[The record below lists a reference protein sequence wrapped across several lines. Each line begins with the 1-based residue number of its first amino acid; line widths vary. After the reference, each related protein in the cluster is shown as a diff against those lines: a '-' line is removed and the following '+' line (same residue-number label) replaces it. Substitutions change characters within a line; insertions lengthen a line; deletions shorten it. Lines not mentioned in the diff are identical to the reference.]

1 LSPSVVAAV
10 DLGASGGR
18 VIAGR
23 VSGSGVELHEVS
35 RFPNEPV
42 LAGRTLHWD
51 ILGLYRSVCAGLSA
65 AASTFPLASAGI
77 DTWGV
82 DYGLLDAAGALIGNP
97 VHYRDSRTDG
107 VTVPAETLYAV
118 TGIQHLPINTI
129 YQLAAAAGTP
139 ALAAART
146 LLLIPDLLA
155 YWLTGSVGV
164 EVTNAST
171 TGLLDVTTRTW
182 AGGLIGQAGM
192 PAGIFPPLRQPGDL
206 IGPITAGRAGAG
218 QAGGA
223 PGAGAFVGAF
233 AGGGT
238 EPLPLVA
245 VGSHDTASAV
255 VAVPASGPRFAYI
268 SSGTWSLA
276 GLELDAPVLTEESRL
291 ANFTNEAGLDGT
303 IRYLRNVTGLWL
315 LQECLRTWGV
325 SAESAS
331 RSAAGPGARPDT
343 GPSDLDSLLAAAA
356 REKPL
361 QFVVDADDPV
371 FLPPGD
377 MPARICAW
385 LSARDLPVPSGRAQ
399 LVRCI
404 LDSLALAYRRAL
416 LAAQSLSGQHAD
428 MVHIVGG
435 GSRNDLLCQLTADAT
450 GLPVVAG
457 PAEATALG
465 NVLVQARA
473 LGAAPATLPG
483 MRALLRSCLTLRTF
497 TPTGNARAWG
507 SAAARLVLHPGEA
520 GSAGTAGL
528 SALCD
533 PGLR

>member
-1 LSPSVVAAV
+1 MAAV

-23 VSGSGVELHEVS
+23 VSADEIVLHEVS
-35 RFPNEPV
+35 RFANEPV
-42 LAGRTLHWD
+42 RAGGTLHWD
-51 ILGLYRSVCAGLSA
+51 ILGLYRSVCSGLSA
-65 AASTFPLASAGI
+65 AASSFTLASAGI

-82 DYGLLDAAGALIGNP
+82 DYGLLDASGALIGNP
-97 VHYRDSRTDG
+97 VHYRDARTDG
-107 VTVPAETLYAV
+107 VTVPVPAEALYAV

-155 YWLTGSVGV
+155 YWLTGSVGA

-182 AGGLIGQAGM
+182 AAGLIERAGL

-206 IGPITAGRAGAG
+206 IGPVTAGPAASAG
-218 QAGGA
+218 
-223 PGAGAFVGAF
+223 PD
-233 AGGGT
+233 
-238 EPLPLVA
+238 PLPLVA

-268 SSGTWSLA
+268 SSGTWSLV
-276 GLELDAPVLTEESRL
+276 GLELDAPVLTEQSRL

-303 IRYLRNVTGLWL
+303 VRYLRNVTGLWL
-315 LQECLRTWGV
+315 LQECVRAWEVPAGPAAQPGGV
-325 SAESAS
+325 GPG
-331 RSAAGPGARPDT
+331 AGPGTAPPDL
-343 GPSDLDSLLAAAA
+343 GALLAAAA
-356 REKPL
+356 REQPL
-361 QFVVDADDPV
+361 RFVVDADDPV

-377 MPARICAW
+377 MPARICSW
-385 LSARDLPVPSGRAQ
+385 LAARDLPAPSSPAQ

-416 LAAQSLSGQHAD
+416 LAAQRLSGQHAD
-428 MVHIVGG
+428 VVHIVGG

-473 LGAAPATLPG
+473 VGAAPATLPG
-483 MRALLRSCLTLRTF
+483 MRAILRSCLALRTF
-497 TPTGNARAWG
+497 SPAGDTRAWE
-507 SAAARLVLHPGEA
+507 SATDRISVCL
-520 GSAGTAGL
+520 
-528 SALCD
+528 
-533 PGLR
+533 

>member
-1 LSPSVVAAV
+1 MAAV

-23 VSGSGVELHEVS
+23 VSASGVELHEVS

-42 LAGRTLHWD
+42 RAGGTLHWD
-51 ILGLYRSVCAGLSA
+51 ILGLYRSVCSGLSA
-65 AASTFPLASAGI
+65 AAATFPLASAGI

-107 VTVPAETLYAV
+107 VTVPVPAETLYGV

-139 ALAAART
+139 ALTAAHT

-155 YWLTGSVGV
+155 YWLTGAVGA

-171 TGLLDVTTRTW
+171 TGLLDVSTRTW
-182 AGGLIGQAGM
+182 AVGLIEQAGI
-192 PAGIFPPLRQPGDL
+192 PARLFPQLRQPGDL
-206 IGPITAGRAGAG
+206 IGPITAGSITAGSITVGPITVGPIVAG
-218 QAGGA
+218 
-223 PGAGAFVGAF
+223 PGAGAGR
-233 AGGGT
+233 G
-238 EPLPLVA
+238 PLPLVA

-268 SSGTWSLA
+268 SSGTWSLV

-291 ANFTNEAGLDGT
+291 ANFTNEAGIDGT
-303 IRYLRNVTGLWL
+303 VRYLRNVTGLWL
-315 LQECLRTWGV
+315 LQECLRTWGI
-325 SAESAS
+325 
-331 RSAAGPGARPDT
+331 SAASAT
-343 GPSDLDSLLAAAA
+343 GPAAELGPSSSAGPLDLDSLLAAAA
-356 REKPL
+356 SEKPL
-361 QFVVDADDPV
+361 RFVVDADDPV

-377 MPARICAW
+377 MPDRICAW
-385 LSARDLPVPSGRAQ
+385 LSARDLPAPSSPAQ

-404 LDSLALAYRRAL
+404 MDSLALAYRRAL
-416 LAAQSLSGQHAD
+416 LAAQSLSGRHAD
-428 MVHIVGG
+428 VVHIVGG
-435 GSRNDLLCQLTADAT
+435 GARNDLLCQLTADAT

-473 LGAAPATLPG
+473 VGAAPATLSG
-483 MRALLRSCLTLRTF
+483 MRAILRSCLALRTYA
-497 TPTGNARAWG
+497 PAGNARAWE
-507 SAAARLVLHPGEA
+507 SAAARLV
-520 GSAGTAGL
+520 
-528 SALCD
+528 
-533 PGLR
+533 

>member
-1 LSPSVVAAV
+1 VSSAAPVRSAVVAAV

-23 VSGSGVELHEVS
+23 VSASAVELHEVS

-42 LAGRTLHWD
+42 RAGGTLHWD
-51 ILGLYRSVCAGLSA
+51 ILGLYRSVCSGLSA
-65 AASTFPLASAGI
+65 AASTFSLASAGI

-82 DYGLLDAAGALIGNP
+82 DYGLLDAAGALVGNP
-97 VHYRDSRTDG
+97 VHYRDARTDG
-107 VTVPAETLYAV
+107 VTVPVPAETLYSV

-139 ALAAART
+139 ALSAAKT

-155 YWLTGSVGV
+155 YWLTGAIGA

-182 AGGLIGQAGM
+182 AFGLIERAGI
-192 PAGIFPPLRQPGDL
+192 PAGIFPPLRQPGEL
-206 IGPITAGRAGAG
+206 IGPMTAG
-218 QAGGA
+218 QAG
-223 PGAGAFVGAF
+223 VGS
-233 AGGGT
+233 GGR
-238 EPLPLVA
+238 EPVPLVA

-303 IRYLRNVTGLWL
+303 VRYLRNVTGLWL
-315 LQECLRTWGV
+315 LQECVRTWGV
-325 SAESAS
+325 SV
-331 RSAAGPGARPDT
+331 
-343 GPSDLDSLLAAAA
+343 DLDALLAAAA
-356 REKPL
+356 AEDPL
-361 QFVVDADDPV
+361 RYVFDADDPV

-377 MPARICAW
+377 MPTRICSW
-385 LSARDLPVPSGRAQ
+385 LSARDLPTPGTPAQ
-399 LVRCI
+399 FVRCI

-416 LAAQSLSGQHAD
+416 LDAQSLSGRHAD
-428 MVHIVGG
+428 VVHIVGG
-435 GSRNDLLCQLTADAT
+435 GARNDLLCQLTADAT

-483 MRALLRSCLTLRTF
+483 LRALLRSCLALRTF
-497 TPTGNARAWG
+497 SPDGGGAWE
-507 SAAARLVLHPGEA
+507 SAAARLV
-520 GSAGTAGL
+520 
-528 SALCD
+528 
-533 PGLR
+533 

>member
-1 LSPSVVAAV
+1 MAAV

-23 VSGSGVELHEVS
+23 VSASGVELHEVS

-42 LAGRTLHWD
+42 RAGGTLHWD
-51 ILGLYRSVCAGLSA
+51 ILGLYRSVCSGLSA
-65 AASTFPLASAGI
+65 AATTFPLASAGI

-82 DYGLLDAAGALIGNP
+82 DYGLLDATGALIGNP

-107 VTVPAETLYAV
+107 VTVPVSAETLYSV
-118 TGIQHLPINTI
+118 TGTQHLPINTI

-171 TGLLDVTTRTW
+171 TGLLDVTTRNW
-182 AGGLIGQAGM
+182 AVGLIEQAGI
-192 PAGIFPPLRQPGDL
+192 PSGLLPPLRQPGEV
-206 IGPITAGRAGAG
+206 IGPTTPLAGVSAGI
-218 QAGGA
+218 
-223 PGAGAFVGAF
+223 V
-233 AGGGT
+233 
-238 EPLPLVA
+238 PLVA

-291 ANFTNEAGLDGT
+291 ANFTNEAGIDGT
-303 IRYLRNVTGLWL
+303 VRYLRNVTGLWL
-315 LQECLRTWGV
+315 LQECLRTWGA
-325 SAESAS
+325 SAESATGPAAELGE
-331 RSAAGPGARPDT
+331 RSGAGPL
-343 GPSDLDSLLAAAA
+343 DLDSLLAEAA

-361 QFVVDADDPV
+361 RFVVDADDPV

-385 LSARDLPVPSGRAQ
+385 LAARDLPAPSGPAQ
-399 LVRCI
+399 LIRCI
-404 LDSLALAYRRAL
+404 MDSLALAYRRAL
-416 LAAQSLSGQHAD
+416 LAAQSLSGRHAD
-428 MVHIVGG
+428 VVHIVGG
-435 GSRNDLLCQLTADAT
+435 GSRNALLCQLTADAI

-473 LGAAPATLPG
+473 LGAAPGSLDG
-483 MRALLRSCLTLRTF
+483 MRALLRSCLELRRYSPSDDT
-497 TPTGNARAWG
+497 RAWQ
-507 SAAARLVLHPGEA
+507 SAAARLSGA
-520 GSAGTAGL
+520 NRYG
-528 SALCD
+528 
-533 PGLR
+533 

>member
-1 LSPSVVAAV
+1 MAAV

-35 RFPNEPV
+35 RFANEPV
-42 LAGRTLHWD
+42 LAGGSLHWD
-51 ILGLYRSVCAGLSA
+51 ILGLYRSVCSGLSA
-65 AASTFPLASAGI
+65 AAATFPLASAGI

-82 DYGLLDAAGALIGNP
+82 DYGLLDATGALIGNP

-107 VTVPAETLYAV
+107 VTVPVPAETLYAV

-139 ALAAART
+139 ALSAAAT

-155 YWLTGSVGV
+155 YWLTGSIGV
-164 EVTNAST
+164 ELTNAST

-182 AGGLIGQAGM
+182 AVGLIEQAGI
-192 PAGIFPPLRQPGDL
+192 PAGIFPPLRPPGDP
-206 IGPITAGRAGAG
+206 IGPITAGQTG
-218 QAGGA
+218 
-223 PGAGAFVGAF
+223 VG
-233 AGGGT
+233 AGGGAGRPGALMGGSAGPV
-238 EPLPLVA
+238 PLIA

-255 VAVPASGPRFAYI
+255 VAVPAAGPHFAYI
-268 SSGTWSLA
+268 SSGTWSLV
-276 GLELDAPVLTEESRL
+276 GLELDAPVLTEGSRL
-291 ANFTNEAGLDGT
+291 ANFTNEAGVDGT

-315 LQECLRTWGV
+315 LQECVRTW
-325 SAESAS
+325 SS
-331 RSAAGPGARPDT
+331 AGPL
-343 GPSDLDSLLAAAA
+343 DLDSLLAAAA
-356 REKPL
+356 AEAPL
-361 QFVVDADDPV
+361 RYVFDADDPI

-377 MPARICAW
+377 MPTRICSW
-385 LSARDLPVPSGRAQ
+385 LSARDLPTPGTPAQ

-416 LAAQSLSGQHAD
+416 LDAQSLSGRHAD
-428 MVHIVGG
+428 VVHIVGG

-473 LGAAPATLPG
+473 LGAAPAALAG
-483 MRALLRSCLTLRTF
+483 MRALLRSCLALRTF
-497 TPTGNARAWG
+497 TPAGDAGGWE
-507 SAAARLVLHPGEA
+507 SAAARLV
-520 GSAGTAGL
+520 
-528 SALCD
+528 
-533 PGLR
+533 

>member
-1 LSPSVVAAV
+1 MTLGGATGPGLGSAAPMSSAVVAAV

-23 VSGSGVELHEVS
+23 VSASGVELREVS

-42 LAGRTLHWD
+42 RAAGTLHWD
-51 ILGLYRSVCAGLSA
+51 ILGLYRSVCSGLSA
-65 AASTFPLASAGI
+65 AASTFSLASAGI

-107 VTVPAETLYAV
+107 VTVPVPAETLYSV
-118 TGIQHLPINTI
+118 TGIQRLPINTI

-139 ALAAART
+139 ALSAAKT
-146 LLLIPDLLA
+146 LLLVPDLLA
-155 YWLTGSVGV
+155 YWLTGAVGA

-182 AGGLIGQAGM
+182 AGGLIEQAGI
-192 PAGIFPPLRQPGDL
+192 PAGLFPPLRQPGDL
-206 IGPITAGRAGAG
+206 IGPITAGPGGAG
-218 QAGGA
+218 SDGGA
-223 PGAGAFVGAF
+223 RGFGAF
-233 AGGGT
+233 AGGDGET
-238 EPLPLVA
+238 VPLVA

-303 IRYLRNVTGLWL
+303 VRYLRNVTGLWL
-315 LQECLRTWGV
+315 LQECLRTWAA
-325 SAESAS
+325 AEAGT
-331 RSAAGPGARPDT
+331 RATAGPTARLSGAPP
-343 GPSDLDSLLAAAA
+343 GLDSLLAAAA

-361 QFVVDADDPV
+361 RFVVDADDPV

-377 MPARICAW
+377 MPARICSW
-385 LSARDLPVPSGRAQ
+385 LAARDLPAPSDPAQ

-416 LAAQSLSGQHAD
+416 LDAQSLSGRHAD
-428 MVHIVGG
+428 VVHIVGG
-435 GSRNDLLCQLTADAT
+435 GARNDLLCQLTADAT

-483 MRALLRSCLTLRTF
+483 MRAILRSCLPLRTF
-497 TPTGNARAWG
+497 SPAGVGAAWE
-507 SAAARLVLHPGEA
+507 SAAARLV
-520 GSAGTAGL
+520 
-528 SALCD
+528 
-533 PGLR
+533 

>member
-1 LSPSVVAAV
+1 
-10 DLGASGGR
+10 

-23 VSGSGVELHEVS
+23 VSASGVELHEVS

-42 LAGRTLHWD
+42 RAGRTLHWD
-51 ILGLYRSVCAGLSA
+51 ILGLYRSVRAGLTA

-107 VTVPAETLYAV
+107 VTVPVPAETLYAV

-155 YWLTGSVGV
+155 YWLTGSVGA

-171 TGLLDVTTRTW
+171 TGLLDVTTRNW
-182 AGGLIGQAGM
+182 AARLIEQAGM
-192 PAGIFPPLRQPGDL
+192 PPGIFPPLRQPGDR
-206 IGPITAGRAGAG
+206 IGPITAARAGAG
-218 QAGGA
+218 PGVGA
-223 PGAGAFVGAF
+223 PGSGAFV
-233 AGGGT
+233 AGT
-238 EPLPLVA
+238 REQLPLVA

-291 ANFTNEAGLDGT
+291 ANFTNEAGIDGT

-331 RSAAGPGARPDT
+331 GSAAGPDPAPF
-343 GPSDLDSLLAAAA
+343 DLDSLLAAAA
-356 REKPL
+356 RQKPL
-361 QFVVDADDPV
+361 QCVVDADDPV

-377 MPARICAW
+377 MPARICSW
-385 LSARDLPVPSGRAQ
+385 LAARDLPVPSGPAQ

-416 LAAQSLSGQHAD
+416 LAAQSLSGRHAD
-428 MVHIVGG
+428 VVHIVGG

-483 MRALLRSCLTLRTF
+483 MRALLRSCLALRTF
-497 TPTGNARAWG
+497 APTGNARAWE
-507 SAAARLVLHPGEA
+507 SAAARLV
-520 GSAGTAGL
+520 
-528 SALCD
+528 
-533 PGLR
+533 

>member
-1 LSPSVVAAV
+1 MAAV

-35 RFPNEPV
+35 RFANEPV
-42 LAGRTLHWD
+42 LAGGTLHWD
-51 ILGLYRSVCAGLSA
+51 ILRLYRSVSAGLAA

-82 DYGLLDAAGALIGNP
+82 DYGLLDAAGALVGNP

-107 VTVPAETLYAV
+107 VTVPVPAETLYAV

-139 ALAAART
+139 ALSAAKT

-155 YWLTGSVGV
+155 YWLTGAAGA

-182 AGGLIGQAGM
+182 AAGLIEQAGI

-206 IGPITAGRAGAG
+206 IGPITAG
-218 QAGGA
+218 QARVGSGGGA
-223 PGAGAFVGAF
+223 CGPGAFVG
-233 AGGGT
+233 GGPQ
-238 EPLPLVA
+238 PLPLVA

-255 VAVPASGPRFAYI
+255 VAVPASGPHFAYI
-268 SSGTWSLA
+268 SSGTWSLV

-291 ANFTNEAGLDGT
+291 ANFTNEAGIDGT
-303 IRYLRNVTGLWL
+303 VRYLRNVTGLWL
-315 LQECLRTWGV
+315 LQECVRAWGA
-325 SAESAS
+325 SAEPAT
-331 RSAAGPGARPDT
+331 RPIAEQAAGPGARPSAA
-343 GPSDLDSLLAAAA
+343 PLDLDSLLAAAA
-356 REKPL
+356 RERPL

-377 MPARICAW
+377 MAARICSW
-385 LSARDLPVPSGRAQ
+385 LAARDLPAPSGPAQ

-416 LAAQSLSGQHAD
+416 LDAQSLSGQHAD
-428 MVHIVGG
+428 VVHIVGG

-457 PAEATALG
+457 PAEATAIG

-473 LGAAPATLPG
+473 LGAAPSTLPG
-483 MRALLRSCLTLRTF
+483 MRAILRSCLALRAF
-497 TPTGNARAWG
+497 APAGNARAWEG
-507 SAAARLVLHPGEA
+507 AADRINVCL
-520 GSAGTAGL
+520 
-528 SALCD
+528 
-533 PGLR
+533 LRRRGDVKGKHLR

>member
-1 LSPSVVAAV
+1 MAAV

-23 VSGSGVELHEVS
+23 VSAAGVELHEVS

-42 LAGRTLHWD
+42 RAGGTLHWD
-51 ILGLYRSVCAGLSA
+51 ILGLYRSVCSGLSA
-65 AASTFPLASAGI
+65 AASTFSLASAGI

-107 VTVPAETLYAV
+107 VSVPVPAETLYSV

-139 ALAAART
+139 ALSAAKS

-155 YWLTGSVGV
+155 YWLTGTIGA

-182 AGGLIGQAGM
+182 AFGLIEQAGI
-192 PAGIFPPLRQPGDL
+192 PVGIFPPLRQPGEL
-206 IGPITAGRAGAG
+206 IGPMTAAQTG
-218 QAGGA
+218 
-223 PGAGAFVGAF
+223 VGS
-233 AGGGT
+233 GDR
-238 EPLPLVA
+238 EPVPLIA

-303 IRYLRNVTGLWL
+303 VRYLRNVTGLWL
-315 LQECLRTWGV
+315 LQECLRSWGV
-325 SAESAS
+325 SAEPGN
-331 RSAAGPGARPDT
+331 RTAAGPTARPSAA
-343 GPSDLDSLLAAAA
+343 PHDLESTLAAAA

-377 MPARICAW
+377 MPSRIRCW
-385 LSARDLPVPSGRAQ
+385 LAARDLPQPSDPAQ

-416 LAAQSLSGQHAD
+416 LDAQSLSGRHAD
-428 MVHIVGG
+428 VVHIVGG
-435 GSRNDLLCQLTADAT
+435 GARNDLLCQLTADAT

-473 LGAAPATLPG
+473 LGAAPGGLDG
-483 MRALLRSCLTLRTF
+483 LRALLRSSVRLRRF
-497 TPTGNARAWG
+497 APSGDGRDWA
-507 SAAARLVLHPGEA
+507 AAARR
-520 GSAGTAGL
+520 AGL
-528 SALCD
+528 
-533 PGLR
+533 G

>member
-1 LSPSVVAAV
+1 MVAAV

-42 LAGRTLHWD
+42 LAGGTLHWD
-51 ILGLYRSVCAGLSA
+51 ILGLYRSVCSGLSA

-107 VTVPAETLYAV
+107 VTVPVPAETLYAV

-139 ALAAART
+139 ALSAART

-155 YWLTGSVGV
+155 YWLTGSVGA

-182 AGGLIGQAGM
+182 AAGLIEQAGI

-206 IGPITAGRAGAG
+206 IGPITAGQAGVGPGGGAG
-218 QAGGA
+218 DRAR
-223 PGAGAFVGAF
+223 F
-233 AGGGT
+233 AGGGAGPV
-238 EPLPLVA
+238 PLIA

-255 VAVPASGPRFAYI
+255 VAVPASGPHFAYI
-268 SSGTWSLA
+268 SSGTWSLV

-291 ANFTNEAGLDGT
+291 ANFTNEAGVDGT
-303 IRYLRNVTGLWL
+303 VRYLRNVTGLWL

-325 SAESAS
+325 SAESA
-331 RSAAGPGARPDT
+331 AGPTGPARPGA
-343 GPSDLDSLLAAAA
+343 GPLDLGSLLAAAA

-361 QFVVDADDPV
+361 QFVFDADDPV

-377 MPARICAW
+377 MPARICSW
-385 LSARDLPVPSGRAQ
+385 LSARDLPAPGTPAQ

-416 LAAQSLSGQHAD
+416 LDAQSLSGQHAD
-428 MVHIVGG
+428 VVHIVGG
-435 GSRNDLLCQLTADAT
+435 GVPQRPA
-450 GLPVVAG
+450 LPAHRRRDRAAGGGRPGRGDRPRQRPRPGPRPRRGPGHAAGHAG
-457 PAEATALG
+457 PPA
-465 NVLVQARA
+465 VLP
-473 LGAAPATLPG
+473 GAADL
-483 MRALLRSCLTLRTF
+483 RAGR
-497 TPTGNARAWG
+497 
-507 SAAARLVLHPGEA
+507 
-520 GSAGTAGL
+520 
-528 SALCD
+528 
-533 PGLR
+533 

>member
-1 LSPSVVAAV
+1 LSSAVTAAV

-23 VSGSGVELHEVS
+23 VSGSGIELHEVS

-42 LAGRTLHWD
+42 RAGGTLHWD
-51 ILGLYRSVCAGLSA
+51 ILGLYRSVCSGLTA
-65 AASTFPLASAGI
+65 AASTFSLASVGI

-82 DYGLLDAAGALIGNP
+82 DYGLLDADGALIGNP

-107 VTVPAETLYAV
+107 VTVPVSAETLYSV

-139 ALAAART
+139 ALSAAKT

-155 YWLTGSVGV
+155 YWLTGAVGA

-182 AGGLIGQAGM
+182 AFGLIEQAGI
-192 PAGIFPPLRQPGDL
+192 PVGIFPPLRQPGDP
-206 IGPITAGRAGAG
+206 IGPMTATQTGVGS
-218 QAGGA
+218 GGA
-223 PGAGAFVGAF
+223 ARGPGAF
-233 AGGGT
+233 AGSKG
-238 EPLPLVA
+238 PLPLVA

-303 IRYLRNVTGLWL
+303 VRYLRNVTGLWL

-325 SAESAS
+325 SAEQGIQATAGLTAAASAV
-331 RSAAGPGARPDT
+331 PN
-343 GPSDLDSLLAAAA
+343 DLDSLLAAAA
-356 REKPL
+356 REKAL

-377 MPARICAW
+377 MPARICSW
-385 LSARDLPVPSGRAQ
+385 LSARGLPAPSGPAQ

-404 LDSLALAYRRAL
+404 MDSLALAYRRSL
-416 LAAQSLSGQHAD
+416 FAAQSLSGQHAD
-428 MVHIVGG
+428 VVHIVGG

-473 LGAAPATLPG
+473 LGAAPGTLPG
-483 MRALLRSCLTLRTF
+483 MRAVLRSCLALRTF
-497 TPTGNARAWG
+497 APAGNLRAWE
-507 SAAARLVLHPGEA
+507 SAAARLV
-520 GSAGTAGL
+520 
-528 SALCD
+528 
-533 PGLR
+533 